1 MPYFASWYYYKRAH
15 VLAPF
20 VMGNILESPYG
31 YCFMS
36 LLCGFVYLSGVKGLS
51 SSMVDMYLWLVQWN
65 CHSQQHKLFL
75 QRAWIPCCCFYIKWL
90 TFHPCSYYDC
100 YYLVHVHSFKQRW
113 QSKLRPHWVFGWCS
127 QIAYYSAIFG
137 THNTRCNPDCSTRVE
152 GSF

>member
-1 MPYFASWYYYKRAH
+1 MPYFASWYYYKRSH

-65 CHSQQHKLFL
+65 CHSQQHKLFCKEHGFPVVASIL
-75 QRAWIPCCCFYIKWL
+75 
-90 TFHPCSYYDC
+90 
-100 YYLVHVHSFKQRW
+100 
-113 QSKLRPHWVFGWCS
+113 
-127 QIAYYSAIFG
+127 
-137 THNTRCNPDCSTRVE
+137 N
-152 GSF
+152 GSFFIHALTMAVIILCMSIPSSKGDKASLDCTEFLVGVPK